1 MFRVTIGS
9 LTVFVM
15 SAAPAWAADAPAPT
29 FTKNVAP
36 IFRDKCEACHR
47 ADSMAPMPLTTYQEA
62 RPWARSIKSRVQTRQ
77 MPPWHLDP
85 TVGIQHYKNDRS
97 LSPDQIDTIVRWV
110 DAGAP
115 QGDPKEMPAPIE

>member
-1 MFRVTIGS
+1 MFRMPGFVLAATVA
-9 LTVFVM
+9 LTGVA
-15 SAAPAWAADAPAPT
+15 SAADGPAPT
-29 FTKNVAP
+29 FSKDVAP
-36 IFRDKCEACHR
+36 IFQEKCAACHR
-47 ADSMAPMPLTTYQEA
+47 ADSMAPMSLTTYEES

-97 LSPDQIDTIVRWV
+97 LSPVQIDTIVRWV

-115 QGDPKEMPAPIE
+115 KGD